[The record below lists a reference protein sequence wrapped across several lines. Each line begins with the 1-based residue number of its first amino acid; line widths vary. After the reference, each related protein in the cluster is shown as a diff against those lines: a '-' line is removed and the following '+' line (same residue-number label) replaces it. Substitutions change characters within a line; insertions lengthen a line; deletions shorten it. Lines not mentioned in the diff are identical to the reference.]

1 MKLAVIST
9 AINPFA
15 LVVSK
20 DGLFKTIPGIPTLTH
35 ALQIR
40 MSELKSAI
48 EKDAGEVITGELM
61 PPVAPETEVWGAGV
75 TYLRSRDARKEESDT
90 PDVYQRVY
98 EADRPELF
106 FKATC
111 RRTVGNGDPIGI
123 RYDSEASV
131 PEPEVAIVVN
141 KFREIIGF
149 SICND
154 MTART
159 IEGENPLY
167 LPQAKSYLGSTSLG
181 PDITLAWLAPSAADM
196 SIHAEIK
203 RGSEIVWQADTALSG
218 LNRTLP
224 DLVDYLFRCQTFPD
238 GVILSTGTGIIPPL
252 EFITKEGDV
261 ISITVNGLGLLSNP
275 VVTISADVNEAI

>member
-9 AINPFA
+9 ATNPFA

-20 DGLFKTIPGIPTLTH
+20 NGVFKTIPGVPTLTQ
-35 ALQIR
+35 ALQMR
-40 MSELKSAI
+40 MSDLKVAI
-48 EKDAGEVITGELM
+48 EKDAGNVITGELV

-261 ISITVNGLGLLSNP
+261 ISITVNGLGILSNP

>member
-9 AINPFA
+9 ATNPFA

>member
-9 AINPFA
+9 ATNPFA

-20 DGLFKTIPGIPTLTH
+20 NGTFKTIPGIPTLTQ

-40 MSELKSAI
+40 MSELKVAI
-48 EKDAGEVITGELM
+48 EKDAGEVVTGELV

-141 KFREIIGF
+141 KFREIIGY

-181 PDITLAWLAPSAADM
+181 PDITLSWLSPSAAEM

-203 RGSEIVWQADTALSG
+203 RGSAIVWQADTALSG

-261 ISITVNGLGLLSNP
+261 ISITVNGLGVLSNP

>member
-9 AINPFA
+9 AGNPFA

-20 DGLFKTIPGIPTLTH
+20 NGIYKTIPGIPTLTQ

-40 MSELKSAI
+40 MSELKIAI
-48 EKDAGEVITGELM
+48 EKDSGEVVTGELV

-196 SIHAEIK
+196 TIHAEIK
-203 RGSEIVWQADTALSG
+203 RGSEIVWKADTALSG

-224 DLVDYLFRCQTFPD
+224 DLVNYLFRCQTFPD

-261 ISITVNGLGLLSNP
+261 ISIAVNGLGVLSNP

>member
-9 AINPFA
+9 AGNPFA

-20 DGLFKTIPGIPTLTH
+20 NGIYKTIPGIPTLTQ

-40 MSELKSAI
+40 MSELKIAI
-48 EKDAGEVITGELM
+48 EKDSGEVVTGELV

-196 SIHAEIK
+196 TIHAEIK
-203 RGSEIVWQADTALSG
+203 RGTEIVWKADTALSG

-224 DLVDYLFRCQTFPD
+224 DLVNYLFRCQTFPD

-261 ISITVNGLGLLSNP
+261 ISITVNGLGVLSNP

>member
-9 AINPFA
+9 ATNPFA

-48 EKDAGEVITGELM
+48 EKDTGEVITGELM

>member
-1 MKLAVIST
+1 
-9 AINPFA
+9 
-15 LVVSK
+15 
-20 DGLFKTIPGIPTLTH
+20 
-35 ALQIR
+35 
-40 MSELKSAI
+40 MSELKVAI
-48 EKDAGEVITGELM
+48 EKDAGEVVTGELV

-141 KFREIIGF
+141 KFREIIGY

-181 PDITLAWLAPSAADM
+181 PDITLSWLAPSAAEM

-203 RGSEIVWQADTALSG
+203 RGSAIVWQADTALSG

-261 ISITVNGLGLLSNP
+261 ISITVNGLGVLSNP

>member
-9 AINPFA
+9 ATNPFA

-20 DGLFKTIPGIPTLTH
+20 DGLFKTIPGIPTLTD

-40 MSELKSAI
+40 INELKSAI
-48 EKDAGEVITGELM
+48 EKDAGEVVTGELM

-203 RGSEIVWQADTALSG
+203 RGAEIVWQADTALSG
-218 LNRTLP
+218 LNRTLT

-275 VVTISADVNEAI
+275 VVTITADVNEAI

>member
-9 AINPFA
+9 ATNPFA

-20 DGLFKTIPGIPTLTH
+20 NGVFKTIPGVPTLTQ
-35 ALQIR
+35 ALQMR
-40 MSELKSAI
+40 MSDLKVAI
-48 EKDAGEVITGELM
+48 EKDAGNVVTGELV

-203 RGSEIVWQADTALSG
+203 RGSAIVWQADTALSG

-261 ISITVNGLGLLSNP
+261 ITITVNGLGVLSNP